1 MRSSYQNLQDLYDN
15 DGTGCDIFRATM
27 SYKRMRFLLKCI
39 RFDNIDDRQER
50 ILVDKLAAIREIFE
64 DFVANCKTH
73 YNISEYATVD
83 EIMLDRF
90 RGKCSF
96 PQYIKSKPEKYGIK
110 IFVLV
115 DTQTLYTTNLEIYSE
130 TQPDG
135 PYKVSNDAFDVV
147 KRLVQPISGTRR
159 NITMDDWF
167 SSVSLAK
174 ALLKDNNLTIVATIQ
189 KNEKEIP
196 SSFVTSE
203 RRELYSSKFRFSKNM
218 TLVSYVPKKKKTALL
233 LSTMHY
239 DDALNDDDPKKIP
252 QIIEFYNRTKESIDV
267 FDGMISTYSVS
278 RKSNRWS
285 LIIFFSTL
293 DIGAINAQ
301 IVYQTNNKYKTI
313 RRSFLKQL
321 GMELVQ
327 QHLENRLE
335 TCTLS
340 RSLRQRISKI
350 LKKSTI
356 LARINSQG
364 RCRFCSS
371 TKNRKTKKQCQIC
384 TSHICNEHAY
394 MLCPKCT
401 DFPETESS
409 GENE

>member
-1 MRSSYQNLQDLYDN
+1 MNEQTSFGKFWTEFIEETISDSEDSEYVCDTELSTDSQISSEELDEQFSESGNDLYDN

-252 QIIEFYNRTKESIDV
+252 QIIEFYNRTKES
-267 FDGMISTYSVS
+267 
-278 RKSNRWS
+278 
-285 LIIFFSTL
+285 
-293 DIGAINAQ
+293 AINAQ

-340 RSLRQRISKI
+340 RSLRQ
-350 LKKSTI
+350 
-356 LARINSQG
+356 
-364 RCRFCSS
+364 
-371 TKNRKTKKQCQIC
+371 
-384 TSHICNEHAY
+384 H
-394 MLCPKCT
+394 
-401 DFPETESS
+401 FPETESS